1 MDRKQTF
8 LKTLDKVHLLLKRL
22 KEQEVLV
29 RWLYHAGDLKEAYG
43 QSLQLETFA
52 EKLVLLTRSLPAYT
66 GGPRAMGDVEIVMA
80 ECIPVEIGFTAQNWF
95 LVRLPGLLPK
105 KSAGSAEY
113 IRSFLYPAMRSFF
126 AGKEPVRYQDCVLI
140 YRHVYDEK
148 WSERR
153 YRDHDNIEIN
163 MVSDIIAL
171 YVMPDDGPFV
181 CSHYYCSAAGSH
193 DLTEVYV
200 VPKVEFVQWL
210 MLEKTMPKEGV
221 RLFENRSG

>member
-8 LKTLDKVHLLLKRL
+8 LKTLDKVYMLIKKL

-29 RWLYHAGDLKEAYG
+29 RWLYHAGDLEETYG
-43 QSLQLETFA
+43 QSLKLEADT

-66 GGPRAMGDVEIVMA
+66 GSPRVMDDVENILA
-80 ECIPVEIGFTAQNWF
+80 ECIPVKIGFTAQNWF

-126 AGKEPVRYQDCVLI
+126 AGKEPVRYEDCVLI
-140 YRHVYDEK
+140 YKHIYDEK
-148 WSERR
+148 RPERR

-200 VPKVEFVQWL
+200 VPKEEFVQWL
-210 MLEKTMPKEGV
+210 MLEKIMPKEGV